1 MQITNETEVQS
12 IVFLGG
18 SMISITTTVEELL
31 KEVITWDIKYWSS
44 SIYDNELR
52 LYNYE
57 NYKETSRI
65 INSDVVIVVKLT
77 SAYVEGERLA
87 EFSNK
92 LVEFIGRS
100 TGRSVVK

>member
-1 MQITNETEVQS
+1 MQITNETKVTS

-44 SIYDNELR
+44 SIYDKEIR

-57 NYKETSRI
+57 NYKEKAKI
-65 INSDVVIVVKLT
+65 LNSAVFIVVKLT

-87 EFSNK
+87 EFYNK
-92 LVEFIGRS
+92 LVEFIGKS
-100 TGRSVVK
+100 TGRKVVK

>member
-57 NYKETSRI
+57 NYKEKSRI
-65 INSDVVIVVKLT
+65 INSDVVIVVKLI
-77 SAYVEGERLA
+77 SAYVKGERLC
-87 EFSNK
+87 EFSNR
-92 LVEFIGRS
+92 LVEFIGKS
-100 TGRSVVK
+100 TGRKVVK